1 MLADLASRMALLV
14 RLEVGMSSYPRSIR
28 RSAITSLP
36 RRWTSVIKSTGHTP
50 WGANE
55 LHFETRFEPI
65 LMHVHQRLAIA
76 VVDAIQR
83 SAQPPIRSI
92 LDIGANVGQFGFS
105 MLTIDPRLRVV
116 SFEPN
121 PSIFSILAANAAQFS
136 AWEVVNAGVSDH
148 SGAAHLHYLPG
159 RSGQGSLEVANASRS
174 VWKAH
179 DSDVR
184 ATQVELLTGDW
195 IAKKHSTEWDLIKI
209 DVEGHERSVLSGL
222 TTLQWRYLLIEVSP
236 GRGGIDDE
244 ADLERLLHEQGV
256 GIEASTVVDSS
267 ATGKD
272 VLVRRRA

>member
-14 RLEVGMSSYPRSIR
+14 MLEVGMSSYPRSIR

-36 RRWTSVIKSTGHTP
+36 RRWTSVIKSTGHTR

-55 LHFETRFEPI
+55 LHFEIRFEPI

-83 SAQPPIRSI
+83 SAQQPIRRI
-92 LDIGANVGQFGFS
+92 LDIGANVGQFGFG
-105 MLTIDPRLRVV
+105 MLTINPRLRVL

-121 PSIFSILAANAAQFS
+121 PSIFPILAANRAQFS
-136 AWEVVNAGVSDH
+136 AWEAVNAGVSDH
-148 SGAAHLHYLPG
+148 SRSAHLHYLPG
-159 RSGQGSLEVANASRS
+159 RSGQGSLEAGNASRS
-174 VWKAH
+174 VWRAQ

-184 ATQVELLTGDW
+184 ATQIKLVDGDW
-195 IAKKHSTEWDLIKI
+195 IATNHSTEWDLIKI

-222 TTLQWRYLLIEVSP
+222 TNLQWRYLLIEVSP

-244 ADLERLLHEQGV
+244 AALERLLIKQGV
-256 GIEASTVVDSS
+256 AIEALTVVERS

-272 VLVRRRA
+272 ILVRRRA

>member
-1 MLADLASRMALLV
+1 MLADLVTRVALLV

-83 SAQPPIRSI
+83 SAQQSIRSI

-121 PSIFSILAANAAQFS
+121 PSIFPILTANAAQFS

-174 VWKAH
+174 VWQAH

-184 ATQVELLTGDW
+184 ATQVELVTGDW
-195 IAKKHSTEWDLIKI
+195 IAKKHAAEWDLIKI
-209 DVEGHERSVLSGL
+209 DVEGHERSVLAGIANL
-222 TTLQWRYLLIEVSP
+222 KWRYLLIEVSP
-236 GRGGIDDE
+236 GRGGVEDE
-244 ADLERLLHEQGV
+244 ADLERLLAEQGV
-256 GIEASTVVDSS
+256 GVEELTVIEGSKAS
-267 ATGKD
+267 KD